1 MPEDV
6 RRLVGAN
13 VRRLRLAAGLSQAAL
28 SERMG
33 VDRAYVSGLERG
45 ERNPTIVTL
54 WHTAEALGVKI
65 RALFDDPKGNRSLR
79 HRQLP

>member
-13 VRRLRLAAGLSQAAL
+13 VRRLRIAAGLSQAAL

-33 VDRAYVSGLERG
+33 VDRAYLSGLEKG
-45 ERNPTIVTL
+45 ERNPTVVTL
-54 WHTAEALGVKI
+54 WHVAKALEVKV
-65 RALFDDPKGNRSLR
+65 RALFDDPARTSKR
-79 HRQLP
+79 PV

>member
-13 VRRLRLAAGLSQAAL
+13 VRRLRIAAGLSQAAL

-33 VDRAYVSGLERG
+33 VDRGLRERPG
-45 ERNPTIVTL
+45 KGREKPDD
-54 WHTAEALGVKI
+54 HHAL
-65 RALFDDPKGNRSLR
+65 A
-79 HRQLP
+79 HRKSAGREDQSAVR